1 MTPGPLNI
9 PDELA
14 VAAESMRRLVQK
26 GATVL
31 LAVSGGS
38 DSMGMMELAAHVYRS
53 GDVALRVGFVDHGLR
68 EGIDREWKIVEE
80 RSAKLGIEAHR
91 VNVSS
96 AVPDGDSVQQW
107 ARDVRYGLLEE
118 LAVELRAAF
127 IATAH
132 TRDDQAETVMLR
144 LLRGT
149 GLDGLSGI
157 PKSRTHGQV
166 EIVRPMLGVGRDDIR
181 VFLDNRGV
189 GWVEDPSNANTRFLR
204 VRVRNELLPLMD
216 SLQPGIQKR
225 LAALAVEMGGI
236 SRFVDDRMQGEKSIT
251 TLRLAGGVK
260 VSSEVFQA
268 FPREVWGRL
277 VRFAIRSVKGDL
289 RRLSRSHFE
298 AIEELLAGGKCTDEL
313 PVPGEGRVHVYR
325 GSLLVFPGEFPPKPT
340 GSGQPSASGSGMW
353 KARFAALGAI
363 AEIRA
368 DDFGDVKDLE
378 VRARRPGD
386 KLAGS
391 GRKFKQV
398 LIDGG
403 IPRPYR
409 DFVPVLARG
418 KEVIS
423 CPALVRGRQQSI
435 SIRWL
440 LDDNAPFLDIDFP
453 MST

>member
-1 MTPGPLNI
+1 MTSGSRNI

-14 VAAESMRRLVQK
+14 VAAESMKRLVPG
-26 GATVL
+26 GATIL
-31 LAVSGGS
+31 LAVSSGS

-68 EGIDREWKIVEE
+68 EGIDREWRIVEE
-80 RSAKLGIEAHR
+80 QAAKLGIEAHR
-91 VNVSS
+91 VNVSTT
-96 AVPDGDSVQQW
+96 PDEGSVQQW

-118 LAVELRAAF
+118 LAVELHAAF

-132 TRDDQAETVMLR
+132 TRDDQAETVLLR
-144 LLRGT
+144 MLRGT

-157 PKSRTHGQV
+157 PASRAHGRV
-166 EIVRPMLGVGRDDIR
+166 EIVRPMLGVGRDEIR
-181 VFLDNRGV
+181 TFLENSGV
-189 GWVEDPSNANTRFLR
+189 IWAEDPSNENSRFLR

-216 SLQPGIQKR
+216 SFAPGIQKR
-225 LAALAVEMGGI
+225 LVALAGEMGGI
-236 SRFVDDRMQGEKSIT
+236 SRFVDGLVRDKKSLTI
-251 TLRLAGGVK
+251 LRLAGGVK
-260 VSSEVFQA
+260 VDVEVFHA
-268 FPREVWGRL
+268 FPREIWGRL

-298 AIEELLAGGKCTDEL
+298 AIEELLARGKCTDEL
-313 PVPGEGRVHVYR
+313 SVPGEGRVHVYR
-325 GSLLVFPGEFPPKPT
+325 GSLFVFPGELPPRPT

-368 DDFGDVKDLE
+368 EDFGDVKNLE
-378 VRARRPGD
+378 VRARRQGD
-386 KLAGS
+386 RLAGS
-391 GRKFKQV
+391 SRKFKDV

-418 KEVIS
+418 EEVVS
-423 CPALVRGRQQSI
+423 CPALVRGRQPSI
-435 SIRWL
+435 SVRWL

>member
-1 MTPGPLNI
+1 MMPESRHI

-14 VAAESMRRLVQK
+14 VAADSMKRLFHE
-26 GATVL
+26 GATIL

-53 GDVALRVGFVDHGLR
+53 WDVALRVGFVDHGLR
-68 EGIDREWKIVEE
+68 EGIDREWRIVEE

-91 VNVSS
+91 VNAPSPI
-96 AVPDGDSVQQW
+96 PDEGSLQQW
-107 ARDVRYGLLEE
+107 ARDVRYELLEE

-157 PKSRTHGQV
+157 PASRAHGRV

-181 VFLDNRGV
+181 AFLENRGV
-189 GWVEDPSNANTRFLR
+189 GWIEDPSNANTRFLR

-216 SLQPGIQKR
+216 SLQPGIRKR
-225 LAALAVEMGGI
+225 LAALAGEMYGI
-236 SRFVDDRMQGEKSIT
+236 SRFVDGLVQGKKSIT
-251 TLRLAGGVK
+251 SLRLAGGVK
-260 VSSEVFQA
+260 VNAEVFQA
-268 FPREVWGRL
+268 FPREIWGRL

-298 AIEELLAGGKCTDEL
+298 AIEELLAQGKCTDEL

-325 GSLLVFPGEFPPKPT
+325 GSLLVFPGELPPKPT

-386 KLAGS
+386 RLAGS
-391 GRKFKQV
+391 GRKFKEV

-418 KEVIS
+418 EEVIS
-423 CPALVRGRQQSI
+423 CPALVRGRQRGI

-453 MST
+453 IST